1 MQTISVEA
9 VSEVQR
15 ADGSRFIAVTLRGP
29 EGTAILEMTMQAAKD
44 LTALLSQHLQQV

>member
-15 ADGSRFIAVTLRGP
+15 ADGSQFITVTLRGP
-29 EGTAILEMTMQAAKD
+29 EGIAILEMTMRQR
-44 LTALLSQHLQQV
+44 T